1 EETDD
6 HPTAEL
12 SVLSA
17 AEVKNAGGT
26 TEFRLTCADRPA
38 YNGCIEEDGRF
49 VVTFYNIDAASA
61 PEPDI
66 GENPLI
72 QSCEVIRLEKKVRYA
87 FTLYDT
93 RNFYGFDLFYE
104 DGAVVVSLN
113 NPVKL
118 DLTAEQP
125 LSGIR
130 IVLDAG
136 HGGDETGAPGAYDK
150 GGERIL
156 EKDLNLSITL
166 ETAELLRAL
175 GADVELTRDT
185 DTTLPLTDR
194 MAYLEESEPDLC
206 ISIHQNSVGYTTDAT
221 RVRGTL
227 ALWCMDSGRLLA
239 DCVGPAVA
247 DALGRNFRG
256 ANYQALAMC
265 RNPKFP
271 QVLIEVGFI
280 TSVEEYE
287 KMVNGDGVRKAAE
300 GVRDGVMA
308 YFAKQREYLG

>member
-1 EETDD
+1 TD
-6 HPTAEL
+6 
-12 SVLSA
+12 
-17 AEVKNAGGT
+17 
-26 TEFRLTCADRPA
+26 
-38 YNGCIEEDGRF
+38 
-49 VVTFYNIDAASA
+49 
-61 PEPDI
+61 
-66 GENPLI
+66 
-72 QSCEVIRLEKKVRYA
+72 
-87 FTLYDT
+87 
-93 RNFYGFDLFYE
+93 
-104 DGAVVVSLN
+104 
-113 NPVKL
+113 
-118 DLTAEQP
+118 
-125 LSGIR
+125 
-130 IVLDAG
+130 
-136 HGGDETGAPGAYDK
+136 TGAPGAYEN
-150 GGERIL
+150 GEERII

-166 ETAELLRAL
+166 ETAELLKSL
-175 GADVELTRDT
+175 GAEVELMRGEDVTV
-185 DTTLPLTDR
+185 PLTDR

-300 GVRDGVMA
+300 GVRDGVIA
-308 YFAKQREYLG
+308 YFAKQGEYLG